1 MLKKF
6 VGGVRSRS
14 SVAGRR
20 SFQALLPSLFVPFL
34 YYKKDNARFLKV
46 PIRFSQHEHRILTG
60 QKPYFKR
67 VLPLFSKPYLNSLSY
82 KITGMTQLTLRPS
95 VLIVDDLPN
104 NVRLLSIMLTEKGY
118 QVRKAINGQMALNTV
133 RSLIPD
139 LILLDINM
147 PDLNGYQVCEQLKAD
162 EKTREIPVIFI
173 SALDDVLDKVKAFQV
188 GGVDY
193 ISKPFQ
199 GEEVMARIENQLT
212 ICRQKKQLQ
221 NEIKERQ
228 KTEET
233 LEIYLHAVSHD
244 LRNPVIGMSMILNN
258 LIKNSQ
264 GETKEVSQKILQQM
278 ANSCDRQLTLIDSLV
293 ETRQNDLWG
302 VSLELKPLSLYEIGQ
317 QISQEWEL
325 RLKENQ
331 ATLINNFPPDL
342 PLVNADAHHLWRVF
356 ENLLANAL
364 KHNPQGIIITL
375 SARLEGNY
383 LRCSI
388 ADNGV
393 GISET
398 QRKKLFD
405 RYQRGN
411 NNHQISLGLG
421 LYLCRQIIHAH
432 GGEIGIMNN
441 DEKGSQFWF
450 TLPY

>member
-1 MLKKF
+1 MR
-6 VGGVRSRS
+6 VSRL
-14 SVAGRR
+14 
-20 SFQALLPSLFVPFL
+20 FFYTLL
-34 YYKKDNARFLKV
+34 
-46 PIRFSQHEHRILTG
+46 
-60 QKPYFKR
+60 
-67 VLPLFSKPYLNSLSY
+67 LNSLSY
-82 KITGMTQLTLRPS
+82 KITGMTQLTPRPS

-173 SALDDVLDKVKAFQV
+173 SALDDVFDKVKAFQV

-244 LRNPVIGMSMILNN
+244 LRNPVIGMLMILNN

-264 GETKEVSQKILQQM
+264 GETKEVSRKILQQM
-278 ANSCDRQLTLIDSLV
+278 ASSCDRQLTLIDSLV

-302 VSLELKPLSLYEIGQ
+302 VSLELNPLSLYEIGQ
-317 QISQEWEL
+317 QIGQEWEL

-331 ATLINNFPPDL
+331 ATLINNFSPDL

-364 KHNPQGIIITL
+364 KHNPQGIIITF

-398 QRKKLFD
+398 QRKQLFD

-411 NNHQISLGLG
+411 NNNQISLGLG

>member
-1 MLKKF
+1 M
-6 VGGVRSRS
+6 
-14 SVAGRR
+14 
-20 SFQALLPSLFVPFL
+20 
-34 YYKKDNARFLKV
+34 
-46 PIRFSQHEHRILTG
+46 
-60 QKPYFKR
+60 R
-67 VLPLFSKPYLNSLSY
+67 VLHLFFYTLLLNSLSY
-82 KITGMTQLTLRPS
+82 KITGMTQLTSRPS

-173 SALDDVLDKVKAFQV
+173 SALDDVFDKVKAFQV

-264 GETKEVSQKILQQM
+264 GETKEVSRKILQQM

-302 VSLELKPLSLYEIGQ
+302 VSLELNPLSLYEIGQ
-317 QISQEWEL
+317 QIGQEWEL
-325 RLKENQ
+325 RLRENQ
-331 ATLINNFPPDL
+331 ATLINNFSPDL

-364 KHNPQGIIITL
+364 KHNPQGIIITF

-398 QRKKLFD
+398 QRKQLFD

-411 NNHQISLGLG
+411 NNNQISLGLG

>member
-1 MLKKF
+1 M
-6 VGGVRSRS
+6 
-14 SVAGRR
+14 
-20 SFQALLPSLFVPFL
+20 
-34 YYKKDNARFLKV
+34 
-46 PIRFSQHEHRILTG
+46 
-60 QKPYFKR
+60 R
-67 VLPLFSKPYLNSLSY
+67 VLHLFFYTLLLNSLSY
-82 KITGMTQLTLRPS
+82 KITGMTQLTPRPS

-173 SALDDVLDKVKAFQV
+173 SALDDVFDKVKAFQV

-244 LRNPVIGMSMILNN
+244 LRNPVIGMLMILNN

-264 GETKEVSQKILQQM
+264 GETKEVSRKILQQM

-317 QISQEWEL
+317 QIGQEWEL

-331 ATLINNFPPDL
+331 ATLINNFSPDL

-364 KHNPQGIIITL
+364 KHNPQGIIITF

-398 QRKKLFD
+398 QRKQLFD

-411 NNHQISLGLG
+411 NNNQISLGLG

>member
-1 MLKKF
+1 MR
-6 VGGVRSRS
+6 VSRL
-14 SVAGRR
+14 
-20 SFQALLPSLFVPFL
+20 FFYTLL
-34 YYKKDNARFLKV
+34 
-46 PIRFSQHEHRILTG
+46 
-60 QKPYFKR
+60 
-67 VLPLFSKPYLNSLSY
+67 LNSLSY
-82 KITGMTQLTLRPS
+82 KITGMTQLTPRPS

-173 SALDDVLDKVKAFQV
+173 SALDDVFDKVKAFQV

-317 QISQEWEL
+317 QIGQEWEL

-331 ATLINNFPPDL
+331 ATLINNFSPDL

-364 KHNPQGIIITL
+364 KHNPQGIIITF

-398 QRKKLFD
+398 QRKQLFD

-411 NNHQISLGLG
+411 NNNQISLGLG

>member
-1 MLKKF
+1 MQVLRLF
-6 VGGVRSRS
+6 
-14 SVAGRR
+14 
-20 SFQALLPSLFVPFL
+20 FYTLL
-34 YYKKDNARFLKV
+34 
-46 PIRFSQHEHRILTG
+46 
-60 QKPYFKR
+60 
-67 VLPLFSKPYLNSLSY
+67 LNSLSY
-82 KITGMTQLTLRPS
+82 KITGMTQLTSRPS

-212 ICRQKKQLQ
+212 ISRQKKQLQ

-264 GETKEVSQKILQQM
+264 GETKEVSRKILQQM

-302 VSLELKPLSLYEIGQ
+302 VSLALKPLSLYEIGQ
-317 QISQEWEL
+317 QIGQEWEL

-331 ATLINNFPPDL
+331 ATLINNFSPDL

-375 SARLEGNY
+375 SARLEGNC
-383 LRCSI
+383 LWCSI

-398 QRKKLFD
+398 QRKQLFD
-405 RYQRGN
+405 RYQKGN
-411 NNHQISLGLG
+411 NNNQISLGLG

>member
-1 MLKKF
+1 M
-6 VGGVRSRS
+6 
-14 SVAGRR
+14 
-20 SFQALLPSLFVPFL
+20 
-34 YYKKDNARFLKV
+34 
-46 PIRFSQHEHRILTG
+46 
-60 QKPYFKR
+60 R
-67 VLPLFSKPYLNSLSY
+67 VLHLFFYTLLLNSLSY
-82 KITGMTQLTLRPS
+82 KITGMTQLTPRPS

-173 SALDDVLDKVKAFQV
+173 SALDDVFDKVKAFQV

-244 LRNPVIGMSMILNN
+244 LRNPVIGMLMILNN

-264 GETKEVSQKILQQM
+264 GETKEVSRKILQQM

-302 VSLELKPLSLYEIGQ
+302 VSLELNPLSLYEIGQ
-317 QISQEWEL
+317 QIGQEWEL

-331 ATLINNFPPDL
+331 ATLINNFSPDL

-364 KHNPQGIIITL
+364 KHNPQGIIITF

-398 QRKKLFD
+398 QRKQLFD

-411 NNHQISLGLG
+411 NNNQISLGLG

>member
-1 MLKKF
+1 MR
-6 VGGVRSRS
+6 VSRL
-14 SVAGRR
+14 
-20 SFQALLPSLFVPFL
+20 FFYTLL
-34 YYKKDNARFLKV
+34 
-46 PIRFSQHEHRILTG
+46 
-60 QKPYFKR
+60 
-67 VLPLFSKPYLNSLSY
+67 LNSLSY
-82 KITGMTQLTLRPS
+82 KITGMTQLTPRPS

-173 SALDDVLDKVKAFQV
+173 SALDDVFDKVKAFQV

-264 GETKEVSQKILQQM
+264 GETKEVSLKILQQM

-317 QISQEWEL
+317 QIGQEWEL

-331 ATLINNFPPDL
+331 ATLINNFSPDL

-364 KHNPQGIIITL
+364 KHNPQGIIITF

-398 QRKKLFD
+398 QRKQLFD

-411 NNHQISLGLG
+411 NNNQISLGLG

>member
-1 MLKKF
+1 MQVLRLF
-6 VGGVRSRS
+6 
-14 SVAGRR
+14 
-20 SFQALLPSLFVPFL
+20 FYTLL
-34 YYKKDNARFLKV
+34 
-46 PIRFSQHEHRILTG
+46 
-60 QKPYFKR
+60 
-67 VLPLFSKPYLNSLSY
+67 LNSLSY
-82 KITGMTQLTLRPS
+82 KITGMTQPTPRSS

-173 SALDDVLDKVKAFQV
+173 SALDDVFDKVKAFQV

-264 GETKEVSQKILQQM
+264 GETKEVSRKILQQM

-302 VSLELKPLSLYEIGQ
+302 VSLALKPLSLYEIGQ
-317 QISQEWEL
+317 QIGQEWEL

-331 ATLINNFPPDL
+331 ATLINNFSPDL

-356 ENLLANAL
+356 ENLLANAI
-364 KHNPQGIIITL
+364 KHNPQGIIITF

-398 QRKKLFD
+398 QRKQLFD

-411 NNHQISLGLG
+411 NNNQISLGLG

>member
-1 MLKKF
+1 M
-6 VGGVRSRS
+6 
-14 SVAGRR
+14 
-20 SFQALLPSLFVPFL
+20 
-34 YYKKDNARFLKV
+34 
-46 PIRFSQHEHRILTG
+46 
-60 QKPYFKR
+60 R
-67 VLPLFSKPYLNSLSY
+67 VLHLFFYTLLLNSLSY
-82 KITGMTQLTLRPS
+82 KITGMTQLTSRPS

-173 SALDDVLDKVKAFQV
+173 SALDDVFDKVKAFQV

-264 GETKEVSQKILQQM
+264 GETKEVSRKILQQM
-278 ANSCDRQLTLIDSLV
+278 ASSCDRQLTLIDSLV

-317 QISQEWEL
+317 QIGQEWEL

-331 ATLINNFPPDL
+331 ATLINNFSPDL

-364 KHNPQGIIITL
+364 KHNPQGIIITF

-398 QRKKLFD
+398 QRKQLFD

-411 NNHQISLGLG
+411 NNNQISLGLG

>member
-1 MLKKF
+1 
-6 VGGVRSRS
+6 
-14 SVAGRR
+14 
-20 SFQALLPSLFVPFL
+20 
-34 YYKKDNARFLKV
+34 
-46 PIRFSQHEHRILTG
+46 
-60 QKPYFKR
+60 
-67 VLPLFSKPYLNSLSY
+67 
-82 KITGMTQLTLRPS
+82 MTQLTPRPS
-95 VLIVDDLPN
+95 ILIVDDLPN
-104 NVRLLSIMLTEKGY
+104 NLRLLSIMLTEKGY

-212 ICRQKKQLQ
+212 ISCQKKQLQ
-221 NEIKERQ
+221 NEIQERQ
-228 KTEET
+228 KAEET

-244 LRNPVIGMSMILNN
+244 LRNPVIGMSMILKN
-258 LIKNSQ
+258 LLKNSQ
-264 GETKEVSQKILQQM
+264 GATKEIPLNILQQM
-278 ANSCDRQLTLIDSLV
+278 DNSCDRQLTLIDSLV

-302 VSLELKPLSLYEIGQ
+302 VSLELQSLSLYEIGQ

-325 RLKENQ
+325 RLKEHQ
-331 ATLINNFPPDL
+331 ASLINSFSPDL
-342 PLVNADAHHLWRVF
+342 PLVNADVHHLWRVF

-364 KHNPQGIIITL
+364 KHNPDGIVITL
-375 SARLEGNY
+375 SARQEDNY

-388 ADNGV
+388 ADDGV
-393 GISET
+393 GISEE
-398 QRKKLFD
+398 QRKQLFD

-411 NNHQISLGLG
+411 TKNHISLGLG

-432 GGEIGIMNN
+432 GGEIGIRNN

-450 TLPY
+450 TLPLILED

>member
-1 MLKKF
+1 MR
-6 VGGVRSRS
+6 VSRL
-14 SVAGRR
+14 
-20 SFQALLPSLFVPFL
+20 FFYTLL
-34 YYKKDNARFLKV
+34 
-46 PIRFSQHEHRILTG
+46 
-60 QKPYFKR
+60 
-67 VLPLFSKPYLNSLSY
+67 LNSLSY
-82 KITGMTQLTLRPS
+82 KITGMTQLTSRPS

-173 SALDDVLDKVKAFQV
+173 SALDDVFDKVKAFQV

-264 GETKEVSQKILQQM
+264 GETKEVSRKILQQM

-317 QISQEWEL
+317 QIGQEWEL
-325 RLKENQ
+325 RLRENQ
-331 ATLINNFPPDL
+331 ATLINNFSPDL

-364 KHNPQGIIITL
+364 KHNPQGIIITF

-398 QRKKLFD
+398 QRKQLFD

-411 NNHQISLGLG
+411 NNNQISLGLG

>member
-1 MLKKF
+1 MR
-6 VGGVRSRS
+6 VSRL
-14 SVAGRR
+14 
-20 SFQALLPSLFVPFL
+20 FFYTLL
-34 YYKKDNARFLKV
+34 
-46 PIRFSQHEHRILTG
+46 
-60 QKPYFKR
+60 
-67 VLPLFSKPYLNSLSY
+67 LNSLSY
-82 KITGMTQLTLRPS
+82 KITGMTQLTPRPS

-173 SALDDVLDKVKAFQV
+173 SALDDVFDKVKAFQV

-244 LRNPVIGMSMILNN
+244 LRNPVIGMLMILNN

-264 GETKEVSQKILQQM
+264 GETKEVSRKILQQM

-317 QISQEWEL
+317 QIGQEWEL

-331 ATLINNFPPDL
+331 ATLINNFSPDL
-342 PLVNADAHHLWRVF
+342 PLVNADVHHLWRVF

-364 KHNPQGIIITL
+364 KHNPQGIIITF

-398 QRKKLFD
+398 QRKQLFD

-411 NNHQISLGLG
+411 NNNQISLGLG

>member
-1 MLKKF
+1 M
-6 VGGVRSRS
+6 
-14 SVAGRR
+14 
-20 SFQALLPSLFVPFL
+20 
-34 YYKKDNARFLKV
+34 
-46 PIRFSQHEHRILTG
+46 
-60 QKPYFKR
+60 R
-67 VLPLFSKPYLNSLSY
+67 VLHLFFYTLLLNSLSY
-82 KITGMTQLTLRPS
+82 KITGMTQLTPRPS

-173 SALDDVLDKVKAFQV
+173 SALDDVFDKVKAFQV

-244 LRNPVIGMSMILNN
+244 LRNPVIGMLMILNN

-264 GETKEVSQKILQQM
+264 GETKEVSRKILQQM
-278 ANSCDRQLTLIDSLV
+278 ANSCDRQLTLINALSENHFAEERPLILH
-293 ETRQNDLWG
+293 RQ
-302 VSLELKPLSLYEIGQ
+302 PLSLKEQVEI
-317 QISQEWEL
+317 W
-325 RLKENQ
+325 LKDWQKDFDLYQ
-331 ATLINNFPPDL
+331 ATFINLLPDNL
-342 PLVNADAHHLWRVF
+342 PAIDADPCQLRSVF
-356 ENLLANAL
+356 EQLLNNAL
-364 KHNPQGIIITL
+364 KHNPPPIQLAPVRTL
-375 SARLEGNY
+375 L
-383 LRCSI
+383 
-388 ADNGV
+388 
-393 GISET
+393 
-398 QRKKLFD
+398 LF
-405 RYQRGN
+405 
-411 NNHQISLGLG
+411 LV
-421 LYLCRQIIHAH
+421 
-432 GGEIGIMNN
+432 
-441 DEKGSQFWF
+441 
-450 TLPY
+450 P

>member
-1 MLKKF
+1 MR
-6 VGGVRSRS
+6 VSRL
-14 SVAGRR
+14 
-20 SFQALLPSLFVPFL
+20 FFYTLL
-34 YYKKDNARFLKV
+34 
-46 PIRFSQHEHRILTG
+46 
-60 QKPYFKR
+60 
-67 VLPLFSKPYLNSLSY
+67 LNSLSY
-82 KITGMTQLTLRPS
+82 KITGMTQLTPRPS

-244 LRNPVIGMSMILNN
+244 LRNPVIGMLMILNN

-264 GETKEVSQKILQQM
+264 GETKEVSRKILQQM
-278 ANSCDRQLTLIDSLV
+278 ADSCDRQLTLIDSLV

-302 VSLELKPLSLYEIGQ
+302 VSLELNPLSLYEIGQ
-317 QISQEWEL
+317 QIGQEWEL

-331 ATLINNFPPDL
+331 ATLINNFSPDL

-364 KHNPQGIIITL
+364 KHNPQGIIITF

-398 QRKKLFD
+398 QRKQLFD

-411 NNHQISLGLG
+411 NNNQISLGLG

>member
-1 MLKKF
+1 M
-6 VGGVRSRS
+6 
-14 SVAGRR
+14 
-20 SFQALLPSLFVPFL
+20 QLLRLFFYTL
-34 YYKKDNARFLKV
+34 L
-46 PIRFSQHEHRILTG
+46 
-60 QKPYFKR
+60 
-67 VLPLFSKPYLNSLSY
+67 LNSLSY
-82 KITGMTQLTLRPS
+82 KITGMTQPTPRSS

-212 ICRQKKQLQ
+212 ISRQKKQLQ

-264 GETKEVSQKILQQM
+264 GETKEVSRKILQQM

-302 VSLELKPLSLYEIGQ
+302 VSLELNPLSLYEIGQ
-317 QISQEWEL
+317 QIGQEWEL
-325 RLKENQ
+325 RLRENQ
-331 ATLINNFPPDL
+331 ATLINNFSPDL

-364 KHNPQGIIITL
+364 KHNPQGIIITF

-398 QRKKLFD
+398 QRKQLFD

-411 NNHQISLGLG
+411 NNNQISLGLG

-450 TLPY
+450 TLPC

>member
-1 MLKKF
+1 MQVLRLF
-6 VGGVRSRS
+6 
-14 SVAGRR
+14 
-20 SFQALLPSLFVPFL
+20 FYTLL
-34 YYKKDNARFLKV
+34 
-46 PIRFSQHEHRILTG
+46 
-60 QKPYFKR
+60 
-67 VLPLFSKPYLNSLSY
+67 LNSLSY
-82 KITGMTQLTLRPS
+82 KITGMTQPTPRSS

-173 SALDDVLDKVKAFQV
+173 SALDDVFDKVKAFQV

-264 GETKEVSQKILQQM
+264 GETKEVSRKILQQM

-331 ATLINNFPPDL
+331 ATLINNFSPDL

-364 KHNPQGIIITL
+364 KHNPQGIIITF

-383 LRCSI
+383 LRCTI

-398 QRKKLFD
+398 QRKQLFD

-411 NNHQISLGLG
+411 NNNQISLGLG

>member
-1 MLKKF
+1 MR
-6 VGGVRSRS
+6 VSRL
-14 SVAGRR
+14 
-20 SFQALLPSLFVPFL
+20 FFYTLL
-34 YYKKDNARFLKV
+34 
-46 PIRFSQHEHRILTG
+46 
-60 QKPYFKR
+60 
-67 VLPLFSKPYLNSLSY
+67 LNSLSY
-82 KITGMTQLTLRPS
+82 KITGMTQLTSRPS

-173 SALDDVLDKVKAFQV
+173 SALDDVFDKVKAFQV

-264 GETKEVSQKILQQM
+264 GETKEVSRKILQQM

-302 VSLELKPLSLYEIGQ
+302 VSLELNPLSLYEIGQ
-317 QISQEWEL
+317 QIGQEWEL

-331 ATLINNFPPDL
+331 ATLINNFSPDL

-364 KHNPQGIIITL
+364 KHNPQGIIITF

-398 QRKKLFD
+398 QRKQLFD

-411 NNHQISLGLG
+411 NNNQISLGLG

>member
-1 MLKKF
+1 
-6 VGGVRSRS
+6 
-14 SVAGRR
+14 
-20 SFQALLPSLFVPFL
+20 
-34 YYKKDNARFLKV
+34 
-46 PIRFSQHEHRILTG
+46 
-60 QKPYFKR
+60 
-67 VLPLFSKPYLNSLSY
+67 
-82 KITGMTQLTLRPS
+82 
-95 VLIVDDLPN
+95 
-104 NVRLLSIMLTEKGY
+104 
-118 QVRKAINGQMALNTV
+118 
-133 RSLIPD
+133 
-139 LILLDINM
+139 M

-212 ICRQKKQLQ
+212 ISRQKKQLQ

-264 GETKEVSQKILQQM
+264 GETKEVSRKILQQM

-302 VSLELKPLSLYEIGQ
+302 VSLELNPLSLYEIGQ
-317 QISQEWEL
+317 QIGQEWEL
-325 RLKENQ
+325 RLRENQ
-331 ATLINNFPPDL
+331 ATLINNFSPDL

-364 KHNPQGIIITL
+364 KHNPQGIIITF

-398 QRKKLFD
+398 QRKQLFD

-411 NNHQISLGLG
+411 NNNQISLGLG

>member
-1 MLKKF
+1 MMRKNF
-6 VGGVRSRS
+6 
-14 SVAGRR
+14 
-20 SFQALLPSLFVPFL
+20 
-34 YYKKDNARFLKV
+34 
-46 PIRFSQHEHRILTG
+46 
-60 QKPYFKR
+60 
-67 VLPLFSKPYLNSLSY
+67 FSKPYLNSLSY
-82 KITGMTQLTLRPS
+82 KITSMTQLTSRPS

-212 ICRQKKQLQ
+212 ISRQKKQLQ

-264 GETKEVSQKILQQM
+264 GETKEVSRKILQQM

-331 ATLINNFPPDL
+331 ATLINNFSPNL

-375 SARLEGNY
+375 SARLQGNY
-383 LRCSI
+383 LWCSI

-398 QRKKLFD
+398 QRKQLFD

-411 NNHQISLGLG
+411 NNNQISLGLG

>member
-1 MLKKF
+1 MSDTPLIKGRQ
-6 VGGVRSRS
+6 GGSNPKS
-14 SVAGRR
+14 I
-20 SFQALLPSLFVPFL
+20 FNLIITTYL
-34 YYKKDNARFLKV
+34 
-46 PIRFSQHEHRILTG
+46 
-60 QKPYFKR
+60 
-67 VLPLFSKPYLNSLSY
+67 LNSLSY
-82 KITGMTQLTLRPS
+82 KITGMTQPTPRSS

-264 GETKEVSQKILQQM
+264 GETKEVSRKILQQM

-302 VSLELKPLSLYEIGQ
+302 VSLALKPLSLYEIGQ
-317 QISQEWEL
+317 QIGQEWEL

-331 ATLINNFPPDL
+331 ATLINNFSPDL

-364 KHNPQGIIITL
+364 KHNPQGIIITF

-411 NNHQISLGLG
+411 NNNQISLGLG

>member
-1 MLKKF
+1 MR
-6 VGGVRSRS
+6 VSRL
-14 SVAGRR
+14 
-20 SFQALLPSLFVPFL
+20 FFYTLL
-34 YYKKDNARFLKV
+34 
-46 PIRFSQHEHRILTG
+46 
-60 QKPYFKR
+60 
-67 VLPLFSKPYLNSLSY
+67 LNSLSY
-82 KITGMTQLTLRPS
+82 KITGMTQLTPRPS

-173 SALDDVLDKVKAFQV
+173 SALDDVFDKVKAFQV

-264 GETKEVSQKILQQM
+264 GETKEVSRKILQQM

-331 ATLINNFPPDL
+331 ATLINNFSPDL

-383 LRCSI
+383 LLCSI

-398 QRKKLFD
+398 QRKQLFD

-411 NNHQISLGLG
+411 NNNQISLGLG

>member
-1 MLKKF
+1 MR
-6 VGGVRSRS
+6 VSRL
-14 SVAGRR
+14 
-20 SFQALLPSLFVPFL
+20 FFYTLL
-34 YYKKDNARFLKV
+34 
-46 PIRFSQHEHRILTG
+46 
-60 QKPYFKR
+60 
-67 VLPLFSKPYLNSLSY
+67 LNSLSY
-82 KITGMTQLTLRPS
+82 KITGMTQLTSRPS

-173 SALDDVLDKVKAFQV
+173 SALDDVFDKVKAFQV

-244 LRNPVIGMSMILNN
+244 LRNPVIGMLMILNN

-264 GETKEVSQKILQQM
+264 GETKEVSRKILQQM
-278 ANSCDRQLTLIDSLV
+278 ADSCDRQLTLIDSLV

-302 VSLELKPLSLYEIGQ
+302 VSLELNPLSLYEIGQ
-317 QISQEWEL
+317 QIGQEWEL

-331 ATLINNFPPDL
+331 ATLINNFSPDL

-364 KHNPQGIIITL
+364 KHNPQGIIITF

-398 QRKKLFD
+398 QRKQLFD

-411 NNHQISLGLG
+411 NNNQISLGLG

>member
-1 MLKKF
+1 M
-6 VGGVRSRS
+6 
-14 SVAGRR
+14 
-20 SFQALLPSLFVPFL
+20 
-34 YYKKDNARFLKV
+34 
-46 PIRFSQHEHRILTG
+46 
-60 QKPYFKR
+60 R
-67 VLPLFSKPYLNSLSY
+67 VLHLFFYTLLLNSLSY
-82 KITGMTQLTLRPS
+82 KITGMTQLTPRPS

-173 SALDDVLDKVKAFQV
+173 SALDDVFDKVKAFQV

-264 GETKEVSQKILQQM
+264 GETKEVSRKILQQM

-302 VSLELKPLSLYEIGQ
+302 VSLELNPLSLYEIGQ
-317 QISQEWEL
+317 QIGQEWEL

-331 ATLINNFPPDL
+331 ATLINNFSPDL

-364 KHNPQGIIITL
+364 KHNPQGIIITF

-383 LRCSI
+383 LRCTI

-398 QRKKLFD
+398 QRKQLFD

-411 NNHQISLGLG
+411 NNNQISLGLG

>member
-1 MLKKF
+1 MR
-6 VGGVRSRS
+6 VSRL
-14 SVAGRR
+14 
-20 SFQALLPSLFVPFL
+20 FFYTLL
-34 YYKKDNARFLKV
+34 
-46 PIRFSQHEHRILTG
+46 
-60 QKPYFKR
+60 
-67 VLPLFSKPYLNSLSY
+67 LNSLSY
-82 KITGMTQLTLRPS
+82 KITGMTQPTPRSS

-264 GETKEVSQKILQQM
+264 GETKEVSRKILQQM

-317 QISQEWEL
+317 QIGQEWEL

-331 ATLINNFPPDL
+331 ATLINNFSPDL

-375 SARLEGNY
+375 SATAEVNY

-398 QRKKLFD
+398 QRKQLFD

-411 NNHQISLGLG
+411 NNNQISLGLG

>member
-1 MLKKF
+1 MR
-6 VGGVRSRS
+6 VSRL
-14 SVAGRR
+14 
-20 SFQALLPSLFVPFL
+20 FFYTLL
-34 YYKKDNARFLKV
+34 
-46 PIRFSQHEHRILTG
+46 
-60 QKPYFKR
+60 
-67 VLPLFSKPYLNSLSY
+67 LNSLSY
-82 KITGMTQLTLRPS
+82 KITSMTQLTPRPS

-212 ICRQKKQLQ
+212 ISRQKKQLQ

-264 GETKEVSQKILQQM
+264 GETKEVSRKILQQM

-331 ATLINNFPPDL
+331 ATLINNFSPNL

-375 SARLEGNY
+375 SATAEVNY
-383 LRCSI
+383 LRCTI

-398 QRKKLFD
+398 QRKQLFD

-411 NNHQISLGLG
+411 NNNQISLGLG

>member
-1 MLKKF
+1 MLHLF
-6 VGGVRSRS
+6 
-14 SVAGRR
+14 
-20 SFQALLPSLFVPFL
+20 FYTLL
-34 YYKKDNARFLKV
+34 
-46 PIRFSQHEHRILTG
+46 
-60 QKPYFKR
+60 
-67 VLPLFSKPYLNSLSY
+67 LNSLSY
-82 KITGMTQLTLRPS
+82 KITGMTQLTPRPS

-173 SALDDVLDKVKAFQV
+173 SALDDVFDKVKAFQV

-244 LRNPVIGMSMILNN
+244 LRNPVIGMLMILNN

-264 GETKEVSQKILQQM
+264 GETKEVSRKILQQM

-302 VSLELKPLSLYEIGQ
+302 VSLELNPLSLYEIGQ
-317 QISQEWEL
+317 QIGQEWEL

-331 ATLINNFPPDL
+331 ATLINNFSPDL

-364 KHNPQGIIITL
+364 KHNPQGIIITF
-375 SARLEGNY
+375 SARLEGNC

-398 QRKKLFD
+398 QRKQLFD

-411 NNHQISLGLG
+411 NNNQISLGLG

>member
-1 MLKKF
+1 
-6 VGGVRSRS
+6 VTGVINLRL
-14 SVAGRR
+14 
-20 SFQALLPSLFVPFL
+20 FFYTLL
-34 YYKKDNARFLKV
+34 
-46 PIRFSQHEHRILTG
+46 
-60 QKPYFKR
+60 
-67 VLPLFSKPYLNSLSY
+67 LNSLSY
-82 KITGMTQLTLRPS
+82 RIASMTQLTMRPS
-95 VLIVDDLPN
+95 ILIVDDLPN
-104 NVRLLSIMLTEKGY
+104 NLRLLSIMLTEKGC

-212 ICRQKKQLQ
+212 ISCQKKQLQ
-221 NEIKERQ
+221 NEIQERQ
-228 KTEET
+228 KAEET

-244 LRNPVIGMSMILNN
+244 LRNPVIAMSMLLNS
-258 LIKNSQ
+258 LIKNSTT
-264 GETKEVSQKILQQM
+264 ETKEVSLKILQQM

-302 VSLELKPLSLYEIGQ
+302 VSLQLQPLSVYEIGQ

-325 RLKENQ
+325 RLQEHQ
-331 ATLINNFPPDL
+331 ASLINHFSPDL

-356 ENLLANAL
+356 ENLLANAI
-364 KHNPQGIIITL
+364 KHNPDGIIITL
-375 SARLEGNY
+375 SARQEENY
-383 LRCSI
+383 LRCSL
-388 ADNGV
+388 ADNGS
-393 GISET
+393 GISEE
-398 QRKKLFD
+398 QKKQLFD

-411 NNHQISLGLG
+411 TNNHISLGLG

-432 GGEIGIMNN
+432 GGEIGIINN

-450 TLPY
+450 TLPLSPRKENHPNDS

>member
-1 MLKKF
+1 M
-6 VGGVRSRS
+6 
-14 SVAGRR
+14 
-20 SFQALLPSLFVPFL
+20 
-34 YYKKDNARFLKV
+34 
-46 PIRFSQHEHRILTG
+46 
-60 QKPYFKR
+60 R
-67 VLPLFSKPYLNSLSY
+67 VLHLFFYTLLLNSLSY
-82 KITGMTQLTLRPS
+82 KITGMTQLTPRPS

-264 GETKEVSQKILQQM
+264 GETKEVSRKILQQM

-331 ATLINNFPPDL
+331 ASLINNFSPDL

-364 KHNPQGIIITL
+364 KHNPQGIIITF

-398 QRKKLFD
+398 QRKQLFD

-411 NNHQISLGLG
+411 NNNQISLGLG

>member
-1 MLKKF
+1 M
-6 VGGVRSRS
+6 
-14 SVAGRR
+14 
-20 SFQALLPSLFVPFL
+20 
-34 YYKKDNARFLKV
+34 
-46 PIRFSQHEHRILTG
+46 
-60 QKPYFKR
+60 R
-67 VLPLFSKPYLNSLSY
+67 VLHLFFYTLLLNSLSY
-82 KITGMTQLTLRPS
+82 KITGMTQLTPRPS

-264 GETKEVSQKILQQM
+264 GETKEVSRKILQQM

-331 ATLINNFPPDL
+331 ATLINNFSPDL

-383 LRCSI
+383 LWCTI

-398 QRKKLFD
+398 QRKQLFD

-411 NNHQISLGLG
+411 NNNQISLGLG

>member
-1 MLKKF
+1 M
-6 VGGVRSRS
+6 
-14 SVAGRR
+14 
-20 SFQALLPSLFVPFL
+20 
-34 YYKKDNARFLKV
+34 
-46 PIRFSQHEHRILTG
+46 
-60 QKPYFKR
+60 R
-67 VLPLFSKPYLNSLSY
+67 VLRLFFYTLLLNSLSY
-82 KITGMTQLTLRPS
+82 KITGMTQPTARSS

-264 GETKEVSQKILQQM
+264 GETKEVSRKILQQM

-317 QISQEWEL
+317 QIGQEWEL

-331 ATLINNFPPDL
+331 ATLINNFSPDL

-364 KHNPQGIIITL
+364 KHNPQGIIITF

-398 QRKKLFD
+398 QRKQLFD

-411 NNHQISLGLG
+411 NNNQISLGLG

>member
-1 MLKKF
+1 MR
-6 VGGVRSRS
+6 VSRL
-14 SVAGRR
+14 
-20 SFQALLPSLFVPFL
+20 FFYTLL
-34 YYKKDNARFLKV
+34 
-46 PIRFSQHEHRILTG
+46 
-60 QKPYFKR
+60 
-67 VLPLFSKPYLNSLSY
+67 LNSLSY
-82 KITGMTQLTLRPS
+82 KITGMTQLTPRPS

-264 GETKEVSQKILQQM
+264 GETKEVSRKILQQM

-331 ATLINNFPPDL
+331 ATLINNFSPDL

-383 LRCSI
+383 LLCSI

-398 QRKKLFD
+398 QRKQLFD

-411 NNHQISLGLG
+411 NNNQISLGLG

>member
-1 MLKKF
+1 M
-6 VGGVRSRS
+6 
-14 SVAGRR
+14 
-20 SFQALLPSLFVPFL
+20 
-34 YYKKDNARFLKV
+34 N
-46 PIRFSQHEHRILTG
+46 
-60 QKPYFKR
+60 
-67 VLPLFSKPYLNSLSY
+67 
-82 KITGMTQLTLRPS
+82 QLTPRPS

-228 KTEET
+228 KAEET

-264 GETKEVSQKILQQM
+264 GETKEVSRKILQQM

-302 VSLELKPLSLYEIGQ
+302 VSLELNPLSLYEIGQ

-331 ATLINNFPPDL
+331 ATLINNFSPDL
-342 PLVNADAHHLWRVF
+342 PLVNGDTHHLWRVF

-383 LRCSI
+383 LWCSI

-398 QRKKLFD
+398 QRKKIFD

-411 NNHQISLGLG
+411 NNNQISLGLG

-450 TLPY
+450 TLPIAYQNSRLIKQNLVNSNQ

>member
-1 MLKKF
+1 
-6 VGGVRSRS
+6 
-14 SVAGRR
+14 
-20 SFQALLPSLFVPFL
+20 
-34 YYKKDNARFLKV
+34 
-46 PIRFSQHEHRILTG
+46 
-60 QKPYFKR
+60 
-67 VLPLFSKPYLNSLSY
+67 
-82 KITGMTQLTLRPS
+82 MTQLTPRPS

-228 KTEET
+228 KAEET

-264 GETKEVSQKILQQM
+264 GETKEVSLKILQQM

-331 ATLINNFPPDL
+331 ATLINNFSPNL

-375 SARLEGNY
+375 SARLQGNY
-383 LRCSI
+383 LWCSI

-398 QRKKLFD
+398 QRKQLFD

-411 NNHQISLGLG
+411 NNNQISLGLG

>member
-1 MLKKF
+1 MQVLRLF
-6 VGGVRSRS
+6 
-14 SVAGRR
+14 
-20 SFQALLPSLFVPFL
+20 FYTLL
-34 YYKKDNARFLKV
+34 
-46 PIRFSQHEHRILTG
+46 
-60 QKPYFKR
+60 
-67 VLPLFSKPYLNSLSY
+67 LNSLSY
-82 KITGMTQLTLRPS
+82 KITGMTQLTPRPS

-173 SALDDVLDKVKAFQV
+173 SALDDVFDKVKAFQV

-244 LRNPVIGMSMILNN
+244 LRNPVIGMLMILNN

-264 GETKEVSQKILQQM
+264 GETKEVSRKILQQM

-302 VSLELKPLSLYEIGQ
+302 VSLELNPLSLYEIGQ
-317 QISQEWEL
+317 QIGQEWEL

-331 ATLINNFPPDL
+331 ATLINNFSPDL

-375 SARLEGNY
+375 SARLEGSY
-383 LRCSI
+383 LRCTI

-398 QRKKLFD
+398 QRKQLFD

-411 NNHQISLGLG
+411 NNNQISLGLG